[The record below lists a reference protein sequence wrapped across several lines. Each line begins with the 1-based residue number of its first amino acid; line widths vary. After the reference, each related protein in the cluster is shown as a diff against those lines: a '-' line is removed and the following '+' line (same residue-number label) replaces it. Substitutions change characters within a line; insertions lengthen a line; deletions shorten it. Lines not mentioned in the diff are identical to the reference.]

1 MKILGAF
8 LRRNSVAMKKEQ
20 AIEKLKRQ
28 LGIIEE
34 LRGESPE
41 SAKFQKWE
49 RDTRVAFKN
58 IFETGSQHLLEFINI
73 EYYREPTWNESR
85 FGGIRGN
92 PYLEGLEKAKVLLR
106 SCIDEIDE
114 YWPDGEPE
122 SKQEVKGQEQLG
134 SDIFIVHGH
143 DESAK
148 QTVAR
153 FIDKLDLN
161 PIILHE
167 QPNAGRTVIEK
178 FEDYSNVGF
187 SVVLMSPDDV
197 GGSVDDKDNLR
208 LRSRQNVVFELGFFL
223 GKLGRKRV
231 CALYKEGVE
240 IPSDYQGVLFVPMD
254 KDGGWKLSLAKEIK
268 AAGISID
275 LNKAID

>member
-1 MKILGAF
+1 M
-8 LRRNSVAMKKEQ
+8 NKEQ
-20 AIEKLKRQ
+20 AIEKLGRQ

-34 LRGESPE
+34 LKGESAD
-41 SAKFQKWE
+41 SVNFKKWE
-49 RDTRVAFKN
+49 RDTRVALEN
-58 IFETGSQHLLEFINI
+58 IFGKGTGHVLEFINI
-73 EYYREPTWNESR
+73 AYYRVATWVEARS
-85 FGGIRGN
+85 GGIRGN
-92 PYLEGLEKAKVLLR
+92 PYLEGLEKAQVILK
-106 SCIDEIDE
+106 SFIDEVGE
-114 YWPDGEPE
+114 YWPEVEPE
-122 SKQEVKGQEQLG
+122 PKKEARSLEQLG

-143 DESAK
+143 DEAAK

-153 FIDKLDLN
+153 FIEKLDLR

-178 FEDYSNVGF
+178 FEDYTNVGF
-187 SVVLMSPDDV
+187 AVVLMTPDDV
-197 GGSVDDKDNLR
+197 GASVDDKDNLK

-223 GKLGRKRV
+223 GRLGRKRV

-254 KDGGWKLSLAKEIK
+254 KDFGWKLLLAREIK

-275 LNKAID
+275 LNKAI

>member
-1 MKILGAF
+1 
-8 LRRNSVAMKKEQ
+8 MKKKQ

-41 SAKFQKWE
+41 SAKFQKWA

-58 IFETGSQHLLEFINI
+58 IFEKGSHHSLEFINI
-73 EYYREPTWNESR
+73 EYHREPTWSESR

-92 PYLEGLEKAKVLLR
+92 PYFEGLEKAKVLLK

-114 YWPDGEPE
+114 YWPDDAPEP
-122 SKQEVKGQEQLG
+122 KQEVKGQEQFG

-143 DESAK
+143 DEDAK

-178 FEDYSNVGF
+178 FEDYSSVGF
-187 SVVLMSPDDV
+187 AVVLMTPDDV
-197 GGSVDDKDNLR
+197 GGSVNERDNLR

-254 KDGGWKLSLAKEIK
+254 KDGGWKLLLAREIK

-275 LNKAID
+275 LNKVID